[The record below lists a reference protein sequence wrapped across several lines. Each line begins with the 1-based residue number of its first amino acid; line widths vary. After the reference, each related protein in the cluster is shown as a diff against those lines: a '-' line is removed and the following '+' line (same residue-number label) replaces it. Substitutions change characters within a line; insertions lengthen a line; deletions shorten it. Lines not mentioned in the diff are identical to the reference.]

1 MNSGVL
7 SPQGPG
13 GASFSACVSER
24 ERAPES
30 GARVWLLS
38 FFCSNEPVAPW
49 EAKCLLLLVI
59 SMLAAGGFISRA
71 YLSQAH

>member
-7 SPQGPG
+7 SPWGPG
-13 GASFSACVSER
+13 GARFSACVSER
-24 ERAPES
+24 ER
-30 GARVWLLS
+30 GHQRVGYVS

-49 EAKCLLLLVI
+49 EAKRLLLLVI
-59 SMLAAGGFISRA
+59 SMLAAGGFISGA